1 MPGAVIPVR
10 FQEERG
16 INENVHSAIFTPKVC
31 TRTIKRFGLVL
42 IADNSEPLEFVKTD
56 VASL

>member
-1 MPGAVIPVR
+1 MKMFVLLSLP
-10 FQEERG
+10 
-16 INENVHSAIFTPKVC
+16 PKVC